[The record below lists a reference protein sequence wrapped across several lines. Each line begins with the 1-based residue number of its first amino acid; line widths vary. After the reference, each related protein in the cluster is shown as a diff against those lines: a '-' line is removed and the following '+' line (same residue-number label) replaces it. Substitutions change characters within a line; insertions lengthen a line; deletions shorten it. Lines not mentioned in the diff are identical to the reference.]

1 MSIYTK
7 IKNRTKWILSYPV
20 DFFYKLVWK
29 APEVYDIEDT
39 LRELIERNASISRFG
54 DGELDIMAGRS
65 IPFQKYDND
74 LAEKMKL
81 ILKTEYEDFFVGIP
95 DIFKGLSI
103 YNDRARDYYRNHLRN
118 NRKIWAHLLNSRKKY
133 YCTGMTRPYMD
144 LVNKSNSKKYFEL
157 LGQIWNG
164 KKVVIVEGEKSR
176 LGIGNDLFNECQEI
190 KRILCPPTDAFSF
203 YDAIISEVEGFSK
216 DYLILLALGPT
227 ATVMA
232 FDLYKKGYRALD
244 IGHVDIEY
252 EWYRM
257 GATSKI
263 PVENKY
269 TNEAESIGG
278 LDVGES
284 IDKVYHSQIYAKI
297 GC

>member
-20 DFFYKLVWK
+20 DFCYKLMWK

-39 LRELIERNASISRFG
+39 LRKLIEKNASISRFG

-65 IPFQKYDND
+65 IPFQKYDDD
-74 LAEKMKL
+74 LAEKMKF

-95 DIFKGLSI
+95 DIFNGLSI
-103 YNDRARDYYRNHLRN
+103 YNDKAREYYNNHLRN
-118 NRKIWAHLLNSRKKY
+118 NRKIWAHLLNSKKQY

-157 LGQIWNG
+157 LSQIWNG

-203 YDAIISEVEGFSK
+203 YDNIICAVEDFSK

-227 ATVMA
+227 ATAMA

-257 GATSKI
+257 GASSKI
-263 PVENKY
+263 PVKNKY

-284 IDKVYHSQIYAKI
+284 IDKIYHSQIYAKI